1 MFGSGVIAVL
11 SYVKLVGR
19 TEMNVSLLES
29 FENRPCKGRG
39 EHHEQPIPSSQEH
52 GTLSGFIQHCLTNAG

>member
-1 MFGSGVIAVL
+1 
-11 SYVKLVGR
+11 
-19 TEMNVSLLES
+19 MNVSLLES

-39 EHHEQPIPSSQEH
+39 EHHEQPIPSLQEH